1 MKIYSLNICDKSLF
15 ILMNYASTF
24 LNFFFRIFKIK
35 HTLICYKIK
44 DLTKMFKLYIL
55 IWFIIDIG
63 RIG

>member
-1 MKIYSLNICDKSLF
+1 
-15 ILMNYASTF
+15 MNYASTF